1 MSAVPL
7 IQASY
12 PRRVAR
18 GWRITLVGFNLDQ
31 VLGVT
36 VGDLLMVL
44 PVAKSARELVF
55 TVTAT
60 ATPGVYPIVLSG
72 AFGALEVRGIT
83 VVELSDLDARLPQ
96 VYTAGDYTS
105 QLLELLPKGP
115 AWTRRIGTNIW
126 KLLSGAAEE
135 LARLHSLAR
144 FLLEEVTPS
153 QTTGSLDEW
162 EVELG
167 LPEACVTTP
176 ATDDAS
182 RRREI
187 FRKANSLGGCSPAYF
202 EELAAVLGFTITVDE
217 YFRLAQPFKA
227 GQAVAGD
234 ALTQG
239 PWLFTWRVQALVP
252 ESGISEFTAGNGT
265 AGTPLR
271 WWGLEELECLFE
283 ELKPA
288 HTLIVFTYVVGVEY
302 AMVGNTGEL
311 MAGNVDL
318 MIGGT

>member
-1 MSAVPL
+1 MTAVPL

-18 GWRITLVGFNLDQ
+18 GWRITLAGFNLDQ

-44 PVAKSARELVF
+44 PMAKSARELVF
-55 TVTAT
+55 TVPSTAV
-60 ATPGVYPIVLSG
+60 PGVYPITLSG
-72 AFGALEVRGIT
+72 PFGELEVRGLT
-83 VVELSDLDARLPQ
+83 VVNLPDLDPHLPRPYS
-96 VYTAGDYTS
+96 VEDYTD

-115 AWTRRIGTNIW
+115 AWSRRLGTNLW
-126 KLLSGAAEE
+126 KLLSAAAAE
-135 LARLHSLAR
+135 LALVHSLAR
-144 FLLEEVTPS
+144 FLLQEATPS
-153 QTTGSLDEW
+153 QTVDSLDEW

-167 LPEACVTTP
+167 LPEACVLTP
-176 ATDDAS
+176 ATDADS

-202 EELAAVLGFTITVDE
+202 EELAAILGFSITVDE
-217 YFRLAQPFKA
+217 YFQLAHPFKA

-252 ESGISEFTAGNGT
+252 DSTVQVFTAGNGT

-283 ELKPA
+283 QLKSA
-288 HTLIVFTYVVGVEY
+288 HTLIVFTYVQGAQY
-302 AMVGNTGEL
+302 TMVGNTGET
-311 MAGNVDL
+311 MVGDNSN
-318 MIGGT
+318 MIGAN

>member
-1 MSAVPL
+1 MTVPL
-7 IQASY
+7 IQATY
-12 PRRVAR
+12 PRKTAR

-44 PVAKSARELVF
+44 PLAKSERELVF
-55 TVTAT
+55 TVPST
-60 ATPGVYPIVLSG
+60 ATPGVYPVVLSG
-72 AFGALEVRGIT
+72 AFGTFQARGLT
-83 VVELSDLDARLPQ
+83 VVDLPDLDARLPQ
-96 VYTAGDYTS
+96 AYTAEDYTA
-105 QLLELLPKGP
+105 QLLELLPKGL
-115 AWTRRIGTNIW
+115 AWTRRIGTNIRR
-126 KLLSGAAEE
+126 LLSAAAEE
-135 LARLHSLAR
+135 LSRVHTLAR

-153 QTTGSLDEW
+153 QTTGSLNEW
-162 EVELG
+162 EEELG
-167 LPEACVTTP
+167 LPESCVTSP
-176 ATDDAS
+176 ATDDDS

-202 EELAAVLGFTITVDE
+202 EELAAILGFSVKVDE
-217 YFRLAQPFKA
+217 YFKLAQPFKA

-239 PWLFTWRVQALVP
+239 PWLFTWRAQVLVP
-252 ESGISEFTAGNGT
+252 DSAVLEFTAGNGT

-283 ELKPA
+283 QLKPA
-288 HTLIVFTYVVGVEY
+288 HTLIVFTYVLGVSY
-302 AMVGNTGEL
+302 AMVGNTGEF
-311 MAGNVDL
+311 MAGNIDQ